1 MTRGQAQIV
10 GFTLVTLIMLSITA
24 VVFIWANPL
33 IQNSKDVNDLDRIEN
48 KMILLDN
55 AIREVAT
62 QKSQKTID
70 FEIKSGDL
78 LMESSSK
85 LVYYTNIDLP
95 ISSGEKIVVRGY
107 NNYNNSEGPCLNA
120 TRNGSI
126 GTDSS
131 SCLLLQGSAIYE
143 LYYPVLNDSDSNCFA
158 IRLKAG
164 NNAGASKGKHK
175 IKLRY
180 DHLNTSVENG
190 CADIS
195 KNFKPTVEIDIE

>member
-1 MTRGQAQIV
+1 MKRGQAQVV

-24 VVFIWANPL
+24 VVFIWASPL

-48 KMILLDN
+48 RMILLDN

-62 QKSQKTID
+62 QKSQKTVD
-70 FEIKSGDL
+70 FEIKSGDI

-95 ISSGEKIVVRGY
+95 ISSGEKIAVRGE
-107 NNYNNSEGPCLNA
+107 NKTSGGACLN
-120 TRNGSI
+120 TSTNGSI

-143 LYYPVLNDSDSNCFA
+143 LYYPVLNDSSGCFA

-164 NNAGASKGKHK
+164 NNAGASTGKHQ
-175 IKLRY
+175 IKLKY
-180 DHLNTSVENG
+180 DHLNTTAENG
-190 CADIS
+190 CSTIT
-195 KNFKPTVEIDIE
+195 KPTVEIDIS

>member
-1 MTRGQAQIV
+1 MKRGQAQIV
-10 GFTLVTLIMLSITA
+10 GFTLITLIMLSVTA

-48 KMILLDN
+48 RMILLDN

-62 QKSQKTID
+62 QKSQRTLD

-85 LVYYTNIDLP
+85 LVYYTSIDLP
-95 ISSGEKIVVRGY
+95 VSSGEKIVVRGT
-107 NNYNNSEGPCLNA
+107 NKTVGGACLN
-120 TRNGSI
+120 TSTNGSI

-131 SCLLLQGSAIYE
+131 SCLILQGSAIYE
-143 LYYPVLNDSDSNCFA
+143 LYYPVLKDSTGCFA

-164 NNAGASKGKHK
+164 NNAGMGKGNHK
-175 IKLRY
+175 IKLKY
-180 DHLNTSVENG
+180 DHMNTTAENG
-190 CADIS
+190 CSTII
-195 KNFKPTVEIDIE
+195 KPTVEIDIE